1 MEKDGIAEVIALHR
15 FFEAWLSGNTNQSQ
29 QTFAR
34 LSDSLD
40 DQFLMINP
48 DGALI
53 EKKEL
58 CEQLWQA
65 HGSAP
70 AHFKIEIKNAVCRKL
85 DETLAIV
92 NYQEWQTG
100 GDQTRRISSAI
111 IKKESDRFVW
121 LRVHETWI
129 QEH

>member
-29 QTFAR
+29 QAFAR
-34 LSDSLD
+34 LSNSLD
-40 DQFLMINP
+40 EQFLMINP

-53 EKKEL
+53 QKKEL
-58 CEQLWQA
+58 CEQLCQA

-70 AHFKIEIKNAVCRKL
+70 AHFKIEIKNAGCRKL

-100 GDQTRRISSAI
+100 DDQTRRISSAI

-121 LRVHETWI
+121 LQVHETWI